1 MRHPTLLDHN
11 RFHPLERKEVEVH
24 DPKAS
29 VFFFGGDGRE
39 QRSFRLW
46 GVCSKGRWTKMKQKK
61 VGVWVDL
68 MLRHDVGYKKGMPKR
83 SGILLLSDHV

>member
-1 MRHPTLLDHN
+1 
-11 RFHPLERKEVEVH
+11 
-24 DPKAS
+24 
-29 VFFFGGDGRE
+29 
-39 QRSFRLW
+39 
-46 GVCSKGRWTKMKQKK
+46 MKQKK